1 MSPIRRRTAQSAG
14 EENDLA
20 SLWNQTTPFPSRP
33 PLNSIPDP
41 SQYLLQQSQLHF
53 EEKPESSRR
62 RKHEGIVS
70 ALTRTPKGNGRAK
83 SSNSEPNSAQSTPA
97 RSGHRVSIGGSTL
110 TRLPSQFGYGGG
122 GRSTL
127 LHRDSDSRRFSIA
140 TPQQLLAD
148 TPHFELDADPS
159 FWNDHNVQVIQLTI

>member
-14 EENDLA
+14 EENELA
-20 SLWNQTTPFPSRP
+20 GFWNQSALFPSRP

-53 EEKPESSRR
+53 EDKPESSRR
-62 RKHEGIVS
+62 RKHEGVVS
-70 ALTRTPKGNGRAK
+70 SLMRTPKGNGRVN

-110 TRLPSQFGYGGG
+110 TRLPSQFGNGG
-122 GRSTL
+122 GRSGL
-127 LHRDSDSRRFSIA
+127 LHRDSDSRRYSIA

-159 FWNDHNVQVIQLTI
+159 FWNDHNVQVTQLTI